1 MSRTSLMT
9 VGCVLILVGV
19 QLNLVES
26 LVLTPTA
33 TGFLNERLTD
43 PFETVPAA
51 TGSYSR
57 NNAYASNNGYYAPQS
72 NSRNNY
78 PFSTPNYTN
87 RQLNTPT
94 SAYTAGYSRGTLTG
108 ATGNNASGGYFGS
121 QRMIT
126 PPPWL
131 CWPVIFLGGVTF
143 LYGAALSRE

>member
-1 MSRTSLMT
+1 MT

-43 PFETVPAA
+43 PFETVPAVA
-51 TGSYSR
+51 GSFPG
-57 NNAYASNNGYYAPQS
+57 NNANASNNVYYAPQS

-78 PFSTPNYTN
+78 PFNTPNYTS
-87 RQLNTPT
+87 RQLNTRT
-94 SAYTAGYSRGTLTG
+94 SAYSAGYSGGTLSA
-108 ATGNNASGGYFGS
+108 ATGNNLSGGYFGS

-131 CWPVIFLGGVTF
+131 CWPIIFLGGVTF
-143 LYGAALSRE
+143 LYGAALSRD